1 MFKKKYLDRCID
13 YVFIRFYPVLYV
25 FFLNISMV
33 LPCINRDGQSS
44 QKSTTGVFLSIK
56 KHSSK
61 VESNKGIY
69 TRVKIKT

>member
-1 MFKKKYLDRCID
+1 
-13 YVFIRFYPVLYV
+13 
-25 FFLNISMV
+25 MV